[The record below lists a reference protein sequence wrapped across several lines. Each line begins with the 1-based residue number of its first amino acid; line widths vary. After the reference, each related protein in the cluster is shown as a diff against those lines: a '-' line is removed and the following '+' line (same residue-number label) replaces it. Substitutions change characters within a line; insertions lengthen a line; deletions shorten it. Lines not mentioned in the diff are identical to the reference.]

1 MCMEYN
7 YLIKKSMNK
16 FKILALLP
24 ILLLLNIEVGFA
36 DEQIQKIEIKT
47 ENIYNIELDYMWI
60 IENIYI
66 NFLNY
71 NLSYTESNTKLTE
84 LYNIITNLP
93 NDSEN
98 KDIEK
103 YILTLKSY
111 ISQIIGKIEEK
122 EKQRIILEYKIYILI
137 NTKLNNLLD
146 KYTVKELNIIKD
158 IINNSYI
165 ESLHRLQETKKDFK
179 INVTKVLKLKVI
191 NKILKEHLEK
201 RLWLNS

>member
-1 MCMEYN
+1 
-7 YLIKKSMNK
+7 MNK

-146 KYTVKELNIIKD
+146 KYTVRELNSIKD

>member
-60 IENIYI
+60 IENTYI

-71 NLSYTESNTKLTE
+71 NISYTESNTKLTE

>member
-1 MCMEYN
+1 
-7 YLIKKSMNK
+7 MNK

-93 NDSEN
+93 NDSKN